1 MTHFFF
7 FFLQVLQ
14 EAFDR
19 CMDVLNLSSK
29 EEDTAVQ
36 VSLNRKQSN
45 RTTHC
50 KISRSGH
57 ENWEKQKF

>member
-1 MTHFFF
+1 
-7 FFLQVLQ
+7 
-14 EAFDR
+14 
-19 CMDVLNLSSK
+19 MDVLNLSSK